1 MQWHSFTSLEL
12 SVPDIPSAEEE
23 TRDFMQIIKI
33 FLPKKKSPTPNQ
45 AEMFSQ
51 PTERISDRQRLR
63 IQSDETGKPVW
74 KEEEYRDINVWTWLQ
89 DIPVW
94 CKGALSKHWPTLLQI
109 KQDCLISMLLLQNYT
124 DQLKLWNYSSRQ
136 STLPTVLLPG
146 HELTALHREKQL
158 PDWRSPHTAA
168 CCGDMNMHRNIKAS
182 SLVKSH
188 WTSFPL
194 LKTLIS

>member
-109 KQDCLISMLLLQNYT
+109 KQDCLISMLTSWNFGITVPGKAHYRLCCSQDMSWQLFTERSSFQTEGAPTLQPVVGVWICT
-124 DQLKLWNYSSRQ
+124 E
-136 STLPTVLLPG
+136 T
-146 HELTALHREKQL
+146 
-158 PDWRSPHTAA
+158 
-168 CCGDMNMHRNIKAS
+168 
-182 SLVKSH
+182 
-188 WTSFPL
+188 
-194 LKTLIS
+194 